1 MSNET
6 KIVPVELTKR
16 EQWLICQAFRQGY
29 GTGHND
35 SVESAYNGV
44 CEHEDDGA
52 LDWLNDYA
60 ADGGV
65 TVADV
70 LCKAAP
76 APDDEPNILEEILK
90 DTPFTMRKAPDDE
103 LARLEHTLSEWF
115 CDEILENMQL
125 RGLLTSTEKWSDISE
140 YVSGMRAKFL
150 QWMEL
155 TGRIERHPDNPNLVR
170 LRDKE

>member
-1 MSNET
+1 MSDLKPCT
-6 KIVPVELTKR
+6 CPKCGGSGFLP
-16 EQWLICQAFRQGY
+16 
-29 GTGHND
+29 D
-35 SVESAYNGV
+35 
-44 CEHEDDGA
+44 
-52 LDWLNDYA
+52 LNMSS
-60 ADGGV
+60 GGV
-65 TVADV
+65 TCHACCGQGI
-70 LCKAAP
+70 LYPTGWLAAP
-76 APDDEPNILEEILK
+76 
-90 DTPFTMRKAPDDE
+90 APDDE

-170 LRDKE
+170 LREKDNE